1 MYDEIK
7 NFMFSEIGN
16 RIKSKKEEYEFT
28 NYELAGYRNKADY
41 EGRQKDSETDN
52 KEDRQLRYD
61 KFDLSIITNI
71 VNGKFYPA
79 KNPNLMSDSIL
90 SRLTQKLKFTS
101 ELSLLWGDFENSNF
115 PQVLFEKVVFDIL
128 YSGSEKQKAIINGTL
143 IDYVPYA
150 EYHSYWQMFIVGE
163 VEMPKFPD
171 SEFTISSRFYQITV
185 DEIFEQYEPTQKNAI
200 KYFFYKHNESLSC
213 MIRGFLRDEFR
224 TDDGYSLK
232 KIDKKINLLLSRFMD
247 YFEKNIPNDDSLGL
261 RVRSIIIS
269 DYKKF
274 GTLIAK
280 DLSGNQDQ
288 LELPEITQKLLIE
301 SSLAYITTLKRVQ
314 KIESEVINGDKF

>member
-7 NFMFSEIGN
+7 KFMFSEIGN
-16 RIKSKKEEYEFT
+16 RIKNKKEEYGFT
-28 NYELAGYRNKADY
+28 NYQLAGYRNKADY

-61 KFDLSIITNI
+61 KYDLSIITNI

-90 SRLTQKLKFTS
+90 SHLTQKLKFTT
-101 ELSLLWGDFENSNF
+101 EISLLWGDFENSNF

-128 YSGSEKQKAIINGTL
+128 YSGNEKQKAIINDAL

-163 VEMPKFPD
+163 IEMPKFPD
-171 SEFTISSRFYQITV
+171 SKFTISSSFYQIKE
-185 DEIFEQYEPTQKNAI
+185 DEIFEQYELTQKNAI
-200 KYFFYKHNESLSC
+200 KYFFYKHNESLLS

-232 KIDKKINLLLSRFMD
+232 KIDKKISILLSRFMN

-269 DYKKF
+269 DFKKF

-280 DLSGNQDQ
+280 DLSGKQAQ
-288 LELPEITQKLLIE
+288 LELSELTQKLLVE
-301 SSLAYITTLKRVQ
+301 SSFAYITNLKRVQ
-314 KIESEVINGDKF
+314 KIESEIINGNKF